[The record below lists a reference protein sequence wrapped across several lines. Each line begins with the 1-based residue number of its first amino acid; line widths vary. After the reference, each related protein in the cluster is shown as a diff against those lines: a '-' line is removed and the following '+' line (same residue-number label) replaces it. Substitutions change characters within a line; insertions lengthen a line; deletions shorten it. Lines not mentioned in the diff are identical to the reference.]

1 MIDYKYTYNICTV
14 PDKTLFYKQCAA
26 LEKHIPNLK
35 KLDFLH
41 DVDDSLIQLYEKDGQ
56 SIKVCNSEYV
66 GALYIKSNIDL
77 DKFFD

>member
-1 MIDYKYTYNICTV
+1 MNDYEYTYNICTV

-56 SIKVCNSEYV
+56 SIKVCNCEYI
-66 GALYIKSNIDL
+66 GALYVDSEFDL
-77 DKFFD
+77 KPFFN